1 MRLVFTENAKLAKL
15 VYQAS
20 QEAKQQVS
28 VFSLADEAIAK
39 VNSAGENIDMDVVEQ
54 RTKALR
60 IDDIYSIVY
69 TSGTTGRPKG
79 AVLTHRNA
87 AGLPHNGVDWILQ
100 GLCAFLAAASYWW
113 RRRGGP
119 LRKR

>member
-1 MRLVFTENAKLAKL
+1 
-15 VYQAS
+15 
-20 QEAKQQVS
+20 
-28 VFSLADEAIAK
+28 
-39 VNSAGENIDMDVVEQ
+39 MDVVEQ

-87 AGLPHNGVDWILQ
+87 AGLPHNGVDWIPQVLRGEDVRLLLFLPLAHVYARFLQ
-100 GLCAFLAAASYWW
+100 LLAIGW